1 MNNNFLGLITRCKDE
16 YFIKEFCD
24 YYLSQGVDRIFILDD
39 ESNDKTIYKDVI
51 KYEKVQIFFLDNV
64 FKLTNSHQMSRVN
77 QLYKK
82 IKGNFKWMISVD
94 VDEFINVRKNPDNTI
109 RKELE
114 TTYKNVDCIKI
125 PWIMMSSN
133 RIKKSPSK
141 ILQGITYRWNHSK
154 RHPNKTL
161 IDKFRCRFNKIEVKC
176 IFKTNKFNRID
187 VHHPDRPSNKN
198 IIVVESVDNRK
209 SKLNPFY
216 PLLNEIKIKR
226 ANMLCY
232 HYRIISV
239 ENCIRKIKN
248 SVLYKKRKISL
259 NDMLISDYPEIID
272 ETLKIKSEK
281 LNL

>member
-1 MNNNFLGLITRCKDE
+1 MYNYFLGLITRCKDE

-39 ESNDKTIYKDVI
+39 NSNDKTIYKDVI
-51 KYEKVQIFFLDNV
+51 KYEKVQIFFLNNV
-64 FKLTNSHQMSRVN
+64 FKSTNSHQMSRVN

-82 IKGNFKWMISVD
+82 IKRNFKWMISVD

-114 TTYKNVDCIKI
+114 TTYKKADCIKI

-133 RIKKSPSK
+133 RIRKSPPK
-141 ILQGITYRWNHSK
+141 ILQGITHRWNHNK
-154 RHPNKTL
+154 KHPNKTQNK
-161 IDKFRCRFNKIEVKC
+161 KFRCRFNKIEVKC
-176 IFKTNKFNRID
+176 IFKTNKFNHID
-187 VHHPDRPSNKN
+187 IHHPVQPTSKN
-198 IIVVESVDNRK
+198 IIVVESVDNKK
-209 SKLNPFY
+209 SELNSFYHKLN
-216 PLLNEIKIKR
+216 ERKINR

-239 ENCIRKIKN
+239 ENCIRKLKN
-248 SVLYKKRKISL
+248 SELYKMKRISL
-259 NDMLISDYPEIID
+259 NDMLVSDYPEIID
-272 ETLKIKSEK
+272 ETLKLKSEK